1 MKNELQN
8 IYLNS
13 KLDFI
18 RADEIP
24 NYIIDLLSKNI
35 INDMIFWEIA
45 SLNKPYKNEIED
57 YFNILIAKKLLDEIN
72 DKLLIEIS
80 SYWWSCNLINND
92 KFLSVIENKKNT
104 TSILRK
110 DIEYFTYINY
120 CDWDYELKI
129 KNELNNILEK
139 SIYSKL
145 FDEFY
150 ILKVQEEINIELSNK
165 NSIKDIDI
173 KPKHIFQIICALP
186 ILFIYSILSLIKN
199 FIKNFT
205 K

>member
-1 MKNELQN
+1 
-8 IYLNS
+8 
-13 KLDFI
+13 
-18 RADEIP
+18 
-24 NYIIDLLSKNI
+24 
-35 INDMIFWEIA
+35 MIFWEIA

-104 TSILRK
+104 TSILRN

-186 ILFIYSILSLIKN
+186 ILFIYSILSLIKY

>member
-8 IYLNS
+8 IYLNY

-110 DIEYFTYINY
+110 DIEYFIYINY
-120 CDWDYELKI
+120 CDWDYEFKI
-129 KNELNNILEK
+129 KKEIKDILKK
-139 SIYSKL
+139 SIYYEVFDSFNLLKMNGETSSEAIHNETLIIKKKKL
-145 FDEFY
+145 
-150 ILKVQEEINIELSNK
+150 EL
-165 NSIKDIDI
+165 
-173 KPKHIFQIICALP
+173 KHIFLFICALP
-186 ILFIYSILSLIKN
+186 VFLFYIILTSIKY
-199 FIKNFT
+199 F
-205 K
+205 